1 MTTRRD
7 FIKKTVAGTAALSLG
22 SIIPGFGS
30 NSYQEIL
37 GANEKIRIGVIGVN
51 SRGNA
56 LAQGFAKMKG
66 CEVTYLCDV
75 DSRALERCQADIHK
89 ISGRTPKGEKDIRKM
104 LESDDFEAVVIARL
118 TTGMPKQPLWLCKQ
132 ESMFIW
138 RNRPATIRQRMKC

>member
-7 FIKKTVAGTAALSLG
+7 FIIKTVAGTAALSLG

-51 SRGNA
+51 SRGKA

-89 ISGRTPKGEKDIRKM
+89 ISGRTPKGEKDIRKIM
-104 LESDDFEAVVIARL
+104 ETIKIEEEDIA
-118 TTGMPKQPLWLCKQ
+118 QHDQ
-132 ESMFIW
+132 
-138 RNRPATIRQRMKC
+138 